1 MPDVRIGV
9 EVLLGRAARRRT
21 VALLALAGLTPI
33 LLGCADASVQRQ
45 ASAAQSLDQ
54 VGLTHYAASSRAM
67 AATIDGPT
75 LAGAQFTLSSV
86 IGDVVVVNVWAS
98 WCGPCRAESPA
109 LARASAHF
117 AGQPVRFV
125 GVDEQDG
132 SEQAKAFVTSTGAT
146 YPVLVDSEGKLLA
159 RLRVLP
165 QAAVPSTLVL
175 DRRGRIADRVIGPV
189 TEAQITS
196 LVSAVLAKS

>member
-1 MPDVRIGV
+1 
-9 EVLLGRAARRRT
+9 VLLGRAARNRT
-21 VALLALAGLTPI
+21 ICLLFLAALTPN
-33 LLGCADASVQRQ
+33 LLGCAAASVQRQ
-45 ASAAQSLDQ
+45 ASATASLNQ
-54 VGLTHYAASSRAM
+54 IGLTHYAASSRAT
-67 AATIDGPT
+67 AATIDGAT
-75 LAGAQFTLSSV
+75 LSGGQFTLSSV
-86 IGDVVVVNVWAS
+86 RGDVVVVNVWAS

-125 GVDEQDG
+125 GIDEQDG
-132 SEQAKAFVTSTGAT
+132 SAQAKAFVAATGAA
-146 YPVLVDSEGKLLA
+146 YPDLVDSEGKVLA

-175 DRRGRIADRVIGPV
+175 DREGRIADRVIGPV

-196 LVSAVLAKS
+196 LVSSVLAEP